1 MVSRRGEA
9 LSSSAVGAAR
19 PWGAGAEWDPLW
31 GCWSQSASSSR
42 CSLGLLHRQL
52 LPQTPLSRTSTFA
65 AFFFFFNLLSYL
77 LGVVGGGCSQHCGVS
92 FPTSMGGDPVS
103 PFPRWVSG
111 MAVLSLCLFAA
122 PDLCCVH
129 SPAGSAVPSVSLPR
143 QRLDVAAAAAAGGS
157 ILSSRMVCWELTVC
171 CDLGEVLGHSAL

>member
-1 MVSRRGEA
+1 MGRRCRVGPSVGVLVSVCFF
-9 LSSSAVGAAR
+9 LQVL
-19 PWGAGAEWDPLW
+19 AGT
-31 GCWSQSASSSR
+31 S
-42 CSLGLLHRQL
+42 
-52 LPQTPLSRTSTFA
+52 PQTAVTSDASQQDLNFCCL
-65 AFFFFFNLLSYL
+65 FFFFNLLSYL
-77 LGVVGGGCSQHCGVS
+77 LGVVGGGCSQHCGAS
-92 FPTSMGGDPVS
+92 FPTSTGGDPVS

-157 ILSSRMVCWELTVC
+157 ILSSRMVCWELGGGSGSLRFVGRCLHT
-171 CDLGEVLGHSAL
+171 E

>member
-9 LSSSAVGAAR
+9 LGSSAVGAAR

-65 AFFFFFNLLSYL
+65 AFFFFLIYCRTFWGWWAGAAPSTA
-77 LGVVGGGCSQHCGVS
+77 G
-92 FPTSMGGDPVS
+92 S
-103 PFPRWVSG
+103 PFPHPWEVIPSPH
-111 MAVLSLCLFAA
+111 SLAGC
-122 PDLCCVH
+122 PGWRS
-129 SPAGSAVPSVSLPR
+129 SPCAFLLPRTSAVCTALLALQCPACPFP
-143 QRLDVAAAAAAGGS
+143 GS
-157 ILSSRMVCWELTVC
+157 GWM
-171 CDLGEVLGHSAL
+171 

>member
-1 MVSRRGEA
+1 VLPGH
-9 LSSSAVGAAR
+9 GA
-19 PWGAGAEWDPLW
+19 PVPSGTLCGGAGLSLLLPPGARWDFSTDSCYLRRL
-31 GCWSQSASSSR
+31 SA
-42 CSLGLLHRQL
+42 GPQL
-52 LPQTPLSRTSTFA
+52 LLP
-65 AFFFFFNLLSYL
+65 FFFFNLLSYL

-92 FPTSMGGDPVS
+92 FPTSTGGDPVS

-122 PDLCCVH
+122 LDLCCVH